1 MADLPDLS
9 EEQEVPDESD
19 AQAPPNVPQLTKLKD
34 HFAELSLTKKM
45 LVMMGLAGGFAVIAV
60 LWLWTQKPEFK
71 VVYSNLSP
79 EDAGAIVE
87 KLKEM
92 KVPYEFSG
100 RGSAILVPAE
110 KVHELRLQL
119 ANQGLPHGGE
129 VGFEIFDQS
138 ALGTTEY
145 AQKLNFRRALQGE
158 LARTITQLDE
168 VIKARVHL
176 VIPEK
181 SLFSEQ
187 QQEARAAVVLSLRPG
202 RQLSRTQ
209 IEGITHLVSGS
220 VEGLGTNAVTV
231 VDSKGQ
237 IKTKDPEEY
246 SSFQQSRSQL
256 EYQKKL
262 DQKLQNKIETILTRV
277 VGPNKAVVRVSST
290 LDFRQVE
297 LTAERFDPETQ
308 VARSKQSSQEQSRGK
323 SQSQPPGGVPGVASN
338 IPAGTPAERGEKTD
352 ENSSQTTNEVINY
365 EISKTV
371 SRVVE
376 PFGKITRLSVAV
388 LIDGSYESV
397 TDEEGVTTQKYIPRS
412 EADMEKLTGIVKK
425 TMGYSSDREDQ
436 VEVVNIPFEAA
447 PDGDLGAIPESTA
460 DKIKRWLPVVRQI
473 TGPMMILLII
483 FFVTRPIIKF
493 LVTPPPQ
500 LVPLPAGSAEGLSAQ
515 ALSDGTSETRD
526 GADTDAEPSQLE
538 GKEQGLL
545 TGEGVSESESDVL
558 SREDIVKIAE
568 ENPIAASQL
577 VKQWVEEA

>member
-9 EEQEVPDESD
+9 EPSESPDESGLQEVPD
-19 AQAPPNVPQLTKLKD
+19 VPELTKLKNR
-34 HFAELSLTKKM
+34 FAELPLMKKM
-45 LVMMGLAGGFAVIAV
+45 LIMMGLAGGFAVMAV
-60 LWLWTQKPEFK
+60 LWLWTQKPEFQ

-100 RGSAILVPAE
+100 GGSAILVPKE
-110 KVHELRLQL
+110 QVHELRLQL
-119 ANQGLPHGGE
+119 ANQGLPNGGE
-129 VGFEIFDQS
+129 VGFEIFDQT
-138 ALGTTEY
+138 ALGTTEF

-176 VIPEK
+176 VMPEK

-187 QQEARAAVVLSLRPG
+187 QEETRAAVVLSLRPG

-209 IEGITHLVSGS
+209 IEGITHLVAGS
-220 VEGLGTNAVTV
+220 VEGLGTNAVTI

-237 IKTKDPEEY
+237 IKTKNEEEF
-246 SSFQQSRSQL
+246 SSLQQSRSQF
-256 EYQKKL
+256 EYQKKM
-262 DQKLQNKIETILTRV
+262 DQKLQKKIEMILGRV
-277 VGPNKAVVRVSST
+277 VGPNKAVVQVSSA

-297 LTAERFDPETQ
+297 LTEERYDPETQ
-308 VARSKQSSQEQSRGK
+308 VARSKQSSQEQSTGK

-338 IPAGTPAERGEKTD
+338 IPSGTPAERGEKND

-371 SRVVE
+371 SRIVQ

-388 LIDGSYESV
+388 LIDGSYESM

-412 EADMEKLTGIVKK
+412 EEDMVKLTAIVKK

-436 VEVVNIPFEAA
+436 VEVVNIPFEVALNDDMS
-447 PDGDLGAIPESTA
+447 PLPESTA
-460 DKIKRWLPVVRQI
+460 DKIRKWLPLVRQI
-473 TGPMMILLII
+473 SGPIMILLIL
-483 FFVTRPIIKF
+483 FFVMRPIIKF

-500 LVPLPAGSAEGLSAQ
+500 LVPLPAGAAEGLASQ
-515 ALSDGTSETRD
+515 ALSDGTSESTSESD
-526 GADTDAEPSQLE
+526 SESKTEQLE
-538 GKEQGLL
+538 GQEQQML
-545 TGEGVSESESDVL
+545 TGEGIEDPEDEML
-558 SREDIVKIAE
+558 TREDIVKMAE

-577 VKQWVEEA
+577 IKQWLDEA

>member
-9 EEQEVPDESD
+9 DPSEAPDESD
-19 AQAPPNVPQLTKLKD
+19 IQETQDVPELVKLKNR
-34 HFAELSLTKKM
+34 FAELPLTKK
-45 LVMMGLAGGFAVIAV
+45 LLIMMGLAGGLAVIAV
-60 LWLWTQKPEFK
+60 LWLWTQKPEFQ

-100 RGSAILVPAE
+100 GGSGILVPTE

-158 LARTITQLDE
+158 LSRTITQLEE

-187 QQEARAAVVLSLRPG
+187 QQETRAAVVLSLRPG

-209 IEGITHLVSGS
+209 IEGITHLVAGS
-220 VEGLGTNAVTV
+220 VEGLETNAVTV

-237 IKTKDPEEY
+237 IKTKDPEEF

-256 EYQKKL
+256 EYQKNL
-262 DQKLQNKIETILTRV
+262 DQKLQNQIETILARV
-277 VGPNKAVVRVSST
+277 VGPNKAVVRVSSA

-297 LTAERFDPETQ
+297 LTEERFDPETQ
-308 VARSKQSSQEQSRGK
+308 VARSKQSSQEQSSGK

-338 IPAGTPAERGEKTD
+338 IPSGTPAERGEKND
-352 ENSSQTTNEVINY
+352 QNSSQTTNEVINY

-371 SRVVE
+371 SRIVQ

-388 LIDGSYESV
+388 LIDGSYESL
-397 TDEEGVTTQKYIPRS
+397 TDEEGLTTQKYIPRS
-412 EADMEKLTGIVKK
+412 EADMAKLTGIVKK

-447 PDGDLGAIPESTA
+447 PDGDLGALSESTA
-460 DKIKRWLPVVRQI
+460 DKIKKWLPLVRQI
-473 TGPMMILLII
+473 TGPLMILLVL
-483 FFVTRPIIKF
+483 FLVMRPIIKF
-493 LVTPPPQ
+493 LVTPPQQ
-500 LVPLPAGSAEGLSAQ
+500 LVPLPAGSAEGLASQ
-515 ALSDGTSETRD
+515 ALSDGTSKSDSEGET
-526 GADTDAEPSQLE
+526 EQLE
-538 GKEQGLL
+538 KQAQKMLE
-545 TGEGVSESESDVL
+545 GEGILDPENDMLTKEDV
-558 SREDIVKIAE
+558 VKMAE
-568 ENPIAASQL
+568 EHPMAAGQL
-577 VKQWVEEA
+577 VKQWIEEG